1 MSRSYKKH
9 PVCKDG
15 NRSKKA
21 SKKLANRRVRNTIL
35 SGGKY
40 MQYKNCY
47 ERWDV
52 CDYRFYQEKEVGM
65 DEEELKRWK
74 KWYYRK

>member
-21 SKKLANRRVRNTIL
+21 SKKLANRRVRNSIL
-35 SGGKY
+35 SGG
-40 MQYKNCY
+40 MQEPGQSVSKQSMV
-47 ERWDV
+47 R
-52 CDYRFYQEKEVGM
+52 EVQAGRLT
-65 DEEELKRWK
+65 D
-74 KWYYRK
+74 

>member
-15 NRSKKA
+15 NRSKKV
-21 SKKLANRRVRNTIL
+21 SKKLANRRVRNSIL
-35 SGGKY
+35 SGGKS
-40 MQYKNCY
+40 MQDKICY

-65 DEEELKRWK
+65 DEEEMKWWK

>member
-1 MSRSYKKH
+1 MSRSYKNIPYAKMAIDQ
-9 PVCKDG
+9 K
-15 NRSKKA
+15 SL
-21 SKKLANRRVRNTIL
+21 KKLANRRVRNSIL
-35 SGGKY
+35 SGGKS

>member
-15 NRSKKA
+15 NRSKKV
-21 SKKLANRRVRNTIL
+21 SKKLANRRVRNSIL

-40 MQYKNCY
+40 MQYKICY

-65 DEEELKRWK
+65 DEEEMKWWK

>member
-1 MSRSYKKH
+1 
-9 PVCKDG
+9 
-15 NRSKKA
+15 
-21 SKKLANRRVRNTIL
+21 
-35 SGGKY
+35 

-65 DEEELKRWK
+65 DEEELKWWK
-74 KWYYRK
+74 KWYYRT

>member
-1 MSRSYKKH
+1 
-9 PVCKDG
+9 
-15 NRSKKA
+15 
-21 SKKLANRRVRNTIL
+21 
-35 SGGKY
+35 

-52 CDYRFYQEKEVGM
+52 CDYSFYQEKEVGM

>member
-15 NRSKKA
+15 NRSKKV
-21 SKKLANRRVRNTIL
+21 SKKLANRRVRNSIL
-35 SGGKY
+35 SGGKS
-40 MQYKNCY
+40 MQYKICY

-52 CDYRFYQEKEVGM
+52 SDYRFYQEKEVGM
-65 DEEELKRWK
+65 DEEEMKWWK